1 MLVTGFATTGGV
13 AVADSSSSF
22 PPPDLFNLSALQ
34 VPATLPSTGDYYA
47 GGIYSA
53 TSAQIASL
61 QVLEQEAVT
70 NTISDHALAATDI
83 EAVESWARPDAK
95 AELWALLVQAIQARA
110 QVQPTPT
117 SRTRPPGSPPSC
129 SAKACWRPSPPA
141 SSTRSGPGSAPPVTR
156 T

>member
-1 MLVTGFATTGGV
+1 MNSTTRRPILPAVKLLLHLGLAKLVGRARSLARAASCTRFCRAPVGIFLTLAMLVTAFATTGGV

-83 EAVESWARPDAK
+83 EAVES
-95 AELWALLVQAIQARA
+95 
-110 QVQPTPT
+110 
-117 SRTRPPGSPPSC
+117 
-129 SAKACWRPSPPA
+129 
-141 SSTRSGPGSAPPVTR
+141 
-156 T
+156 